1 MNQNKILEFCVK
13 NNFEYEKTIHKND
26 SKDTSVLLVSIDNKK
41 FIVKRY
47 GENSSKTVINAFD
60 IEKKFYQQNK
70 NEIYP
75 EMIKSGKNY
84 ILLSYLNGISLRE
97 FLKNKNTF
105 EKEEFEKIVIGIN
118 RSIKLFHQEFFYD
131 ENENNSKIILNAL
144 LDRLGNLATSGP
156 RNTKRNWLESFIIRR
171 SWKFKI
177 NKISKFLVKEIK
189 NWKDEEIKMMCKNGH
204 FDLHSDNFMV
214 TQNEVK
220 MIDFGNVRS
229 PGIWISDILYCYGTI
244 FALIN
249 TEIIKD
255 KLKIDLFEF
264 IKNIDPK
271 FDKKSTKKLID
282 IFCFT
287 ADMNSRFRKD
297 TKIDFSKILQFLKL

>member
-1 MNQNKILEFCVK
+1 M
-13 NNFEYEKTIHKND
+13 
-26 SKDTSVLLVSIDNKK
+26 
-41 FIVKRY
+41 
-47 GENSSKTVINAFD
+47 INAFD

-84 ILLSYLNGISLRE
+84 ILLSYFNGISLRE
-97 FLKNKNTF
+97 FLKNKNTI
-105 EKEEFEKIVIGIN
+105 EKEEFEKIKIGIN
-118 RSIKLFHQEFFYD
+118 KSIKLFHQEFLYD
-131 ENENNSKIILNAL
+131 ENENNSKIILNTL

-156 RNTKRNWLESFIIRR
+156 RNTKCNWFESFIIRR
-171 SWKFKI
+171 SWNFKI
-177 NKISKFLVKEIK
+177 NKISNFLVKEIK

-214 TQNEVK
+214 SQNKIK

-229 PGIWISDILYCYGTI
+229 PGVWISDILYCYGTI

-297 TKIDFSKILQFLKL
+297 TKIDFSKILKFLKL